1 MLGGPERAFR
11 NHRMGRPL
19 TPGPLS
25 GRFTSAA
32 DVLLQRDKPI
42 QGTKQASLQVTAR
55 SLFLGFAL
63 CSCGDG
69 SSPSGPPSPTSL
81 SVVMAPGAAL
91 IGINGAVRFVVVG
104 HEADGRVVPLDALQL
119 SSLESSIV
127 SLDSSIA
134 IGLTAGIGRIVA
146 RNGSASDT
154 ALVTVADIVDL
165 TGRDALS
172 GLVHNPMSINNAG
185 LIVGQTFSVRTGPAY
200 GKPFVMNGNWRAIEL
215 ALPAGSTAGRAD
227 GVSDAGVIIGFSG
240 SDFLDAHAVVWTPGN
255 GSTWTV
261 TELPWNGGPTSGA
274 HGISPNGDFIA
285 GQLIVQLSPN
295 NYDARPGIWTRTAAN
310 GWVLETL
317 PVADGLGG
325 FAAAV
330 NDSGVVAGGL
340 GYASISQ
347 AVVWRKQAG
356 VWVIEKLGMQGIDG
370 ESGQAIN
377 STGVEAG
384 QAQGAAVKWTKS
396 STGWQQQ
403 HVFSAQDGIEA
414 SYASGINDAGQV
426 VGAFEKDG
434 SQQPFVWKDGGLQ
447 KLQALS
453 ARGAARAINA
463 RGQVAGVSFESNGG
477 TFLGTLWPPR

>member
-1 MLGGPERAFR
+1 MQAP
-11 NHRMGRPL
+11 
-19 TPGPLS
+19 
-25 GRFTSAA
+25 
-32 DVLLQRDKPI
+32 
-42 QGTKQASLQVTAR
+42 KQASLQVTAR
-55 SLFLGFAL
+55 SLFLGLAL

-69 SSPSGPPSPTSL
+69 SSPSGPSSATPL
-81 SVVMAPGAAL
+81 SVVMAPGSAL

-104 HEADGRVVPLDALQL
+104 HEADGRVVPLDAFQL

-134 IGLTAGIGRIVA
+134 IGLRAGIARIVA

-154 ALVTVADIVDL
+154 ALVTVADILDL
-165 TGRDALS
+165 SGRDALR
-172 GLVHNPMSINNAG
+172 GLFHDPMSINRDG

-200 GKPFVMNGNWRAIEL
+200 GKPFVMTGDWRAVEL
-215 ALPAGSTAGRAD
+215 VLPAGSTAGRAN
-227 GVSDAGVIIGFSG
+227 GVSDAGVIVGLSG
-240 SDFLDAHAVVWTPGN
+240 SDFLDAHAVVWTPGT
-255 GSTWTV
+255 GYTWTV

-310 GWVLETL
+310 GSVLETL

-340 GYASISQ
+340 SYASISQ

-356 VWVIEKLGMQGIDG
+356 VWVIEKLGVQGIDG
-370 ESGQAIN
+370 GSGQAIN
-377 STGVEAG
+377 ATGVVAG
-384 QAQGAAVKWTKS
+384 QSQGAAVIWTKS
-396 STGWQQQ
+396 GTGWLQQPT
-403 HVFSAQDGIEA
+403 FSAQDGVE
-414 SYASGINDAGQV
+414 SSFASGINDAGEV

-434 SQQPFVWKDGGLQ
+434 SQQPFVWKGGGYR

-463 RGQVAGVSFESNGG
+463 RGQVAGLSFESNGA